1 MFIRTFNGS
10 VSAKLTDDFMPLPDQ
25 IRHSLGRLDG
35 TEDFAYLLYY
45 VPDDA
50 GWPDAPGY
58 DDSKYDDEYM
68 QSAGS
73 ADAMTIEVKRR
84 EDDGELRHYVI
95 GRPGDDADAPDV
107 EVRFSE
113 YSQLIRPTEVFD
125 ANEAAQVYYAYFQTR
140 TVPDTYVLRELD
152 LSY

>member
-1 MFIRTFNGS
+1 MFISKYNGS
-10 VSAKLTDDFMPLPDQ
+10 ISMPLTDSHRPFPAQL
-25 IRHSLGRLDG
+25 RRSLGDLDG
-35 TEDFAYLLYY
+35 NEDFAYLLYY

-84 EDDGELRHYVI
+84 EGDGELRHYVI

-107 EVRFSE
+107 EVRYGSHAL
-113 YSQLIRPTEVFD
+113 SVRPTEVFD
-125 ANEAAQVYYAYFQTR
+125 ADEAARVYYEYFQTR

-152 LSY
+152 LS